1 MQLKPWGLLALAVV
15 ALASI
20 KAIANN
26 EATAISEEE
35 SSKKFEVIKPYRT
48 FVTIKKYNLE
58 NSGTPSRPIS
68 NVKLAIKFPNGN
80 TLELP
85 EGGHYWSIGNLQ
97 SQEINR
103 TFEIPFSHIQND
115 GFGFEITMIR
125 KGKKI
130 LPCKFQVN
138 RLSQFNRS
146 YVCRTDVAYQMN
158 QQNIPDEKVAKEAI
172 EIRVFSDKNSLPK
185 EIPNDAIALK

>member
-1 MQLKPWGLLALAVV
+1 MQLKPWGVLVLAIVG
-15 ALASI
+15 LASI
-20 KAIANN
+20 KAISN
-26 EATAISEEE
+26 EEVLEAPE
-35 SSKKFEVIKPYRT
+35 SQKKFELIKPYRT
-48 FVTIKKYNLE
+48 FITIKKYNLE
-58 NSGTPSRPIS
+58 NNGTPNRPIS
-68 NVKLAIKFPNGN
+68 NVKLAIKFPNGSQI
-80 TLELP
+80 ELP

-103 TFEIPFSHIQND
+103 TFEIPFSQIQND
-115 GFGFEITMIR
+115 GFSFELTMIR

-146 YVCRTDVAYQMN
+146 YVCRTDVAYQMK
-158 QQNIPDEKVAKEAI
+158 QQNIPDEKVAKEAV